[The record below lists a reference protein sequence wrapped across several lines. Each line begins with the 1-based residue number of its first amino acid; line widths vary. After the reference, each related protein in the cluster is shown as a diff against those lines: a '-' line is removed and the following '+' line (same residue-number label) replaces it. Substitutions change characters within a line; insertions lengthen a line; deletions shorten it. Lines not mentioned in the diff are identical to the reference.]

1 MLPGRLRV
9 AVNTL
14 GFIAEDR
21 RQAADRMFP
30 AWAEVMTRIGRE
42 RGWPPVDRAQFDAAC
57 SPRGALVV
65 GSPEQVA
72 DKLIQHH
79 RWFGHQRTLLQL
91 SVGSLPHGELMRS
104 IELYATE
111 VVPRV
116 RRALGEDA

>member
-1 MLPGRLRV
+1 M
-9 AVNTL
+9 A
-14 GFIAEDR
+14 
-21 RQAADRMFP
+21 
-30 AWAEVMTRIGRE
+30 
-42 RGWPPVDRAQFDAAC
+42 
-57 SPRGALVV
+57 SRGALVV